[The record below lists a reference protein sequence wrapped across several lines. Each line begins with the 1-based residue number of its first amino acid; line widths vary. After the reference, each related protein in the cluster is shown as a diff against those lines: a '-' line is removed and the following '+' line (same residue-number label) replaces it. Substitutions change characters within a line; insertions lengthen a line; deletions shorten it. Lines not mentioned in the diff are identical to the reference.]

1 MIETQDDLDKF
12 IHAMNKFE
20 GQMLAHL
27 TDNVHLHTISAHTEK
42 ILDNAVRDLKA
53 HQFIV
58 E

>member
-1 MIETQDDLDKF
+1 ME
-12 IHAMNKFE
+12 KFE

-27 TDNVHLHTISAHTEK
+27 TDNLHLHTISAHTEK
-42 ILDNAVRDLKA
+42 ILDNAVRDLKE